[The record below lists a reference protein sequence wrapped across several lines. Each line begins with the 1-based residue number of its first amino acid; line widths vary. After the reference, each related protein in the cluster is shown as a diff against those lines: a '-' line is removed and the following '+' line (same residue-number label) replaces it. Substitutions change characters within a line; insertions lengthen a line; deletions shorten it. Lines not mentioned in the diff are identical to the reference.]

1 MNYLWPGLVLSLV
14 VFGVRFSGFWLNR
27 AEMSP
32 FWARFCRYIPLGA
45 FTALV
50 TASLS
55 HPDNHLWT
63 KLVAAGA
70 AILLTFLTKKMWLGM
85 LGGLGAFWFL
95 LWLVSYPI

>member
-1 MNYLWPGLVLSLV
+1 MNYFWVVLILSLV
-14 VFGVRFSGFWLNR
+14 VFLVRFSGFWLNR

-50 TASLS
+50 TANLS
-55 HPDNHLWT
+55 HPDAHLWP

-70 AILLTFLTKKMWLGM
+70 AVALTFLSKKLWLGM

-95 LWLVSYPI
+95 LWLISYSI

>member
-1 MNYLWPGLVLSLV
+1 MNYLWPGLVLSV
-14 VFGVRFSGFWLNR
+14 VVLGVRLSGFWLNR
-27 AEMSP
+27 TEMSP

-55 HPDNHLWT
+55 RPDSHLWA

-70 AILLTFLTKKMWLGM
+70 AIALTFLTKKMWLGM

-95 LWLVSYPI
+95 LWILSYSV